1 MALATKLHNAV
12 KRLEIVYQGE
22 ILPCVTF
29 SAGVS
34 TYAADHGS
42 IDDLMR
48 NADNALYQAK
58 HAGRDRV
65 MAYKNDDDQRWVL
78 AKEGSR

>member
-1 MALATKLHNAV
+1 
-12 KRLEIVYQGE
+12 
-22 ILPCVTF
+22 VTF

-34 TYAADHGS
+34 TYPSDHSS

-58 HAGRDRV
+58 HAGRDRII
-65 MAYKNDDDQRWVL
+65 AYKNDDPERWVL
-78 AKEGSR
+78 AKERLG

>member
-1 MALATKLHNAV
+1 MALATKLHTAV

-34 TYAADHGS
+34 PYPSNHGS

-65 MAYKNDDDQRWVL
+65 MPFRDDDDQRWVL
-78 AKEGSR
+78 AKERSR